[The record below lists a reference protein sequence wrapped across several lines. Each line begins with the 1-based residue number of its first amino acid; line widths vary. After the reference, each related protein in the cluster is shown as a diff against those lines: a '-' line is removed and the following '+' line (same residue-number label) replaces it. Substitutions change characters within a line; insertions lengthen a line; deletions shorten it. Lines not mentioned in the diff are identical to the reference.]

1 MSDNRTLEE
10 AQGGSVHCA
19 VCDLRTASPHES
31 VLLASK
37 LWTATLA
44 RDVPGW
50 IMVML
55 NRHNGDWLWGLSH
68 QEAQEL
74 GPLMQRLSA
83 AAKAEADAERI
94 YMMGFGERSQHFH
107 LLLLTRSADTPEHLR
122 GPALLERARDL
133 ADPEEALRTGSRM
146 RGRLAAP
153 A

>member
-1 MSDNRTLEE
+1 VSDKRTLEE
-10 AQGGSVHCA
+10 AQGSSAHCA
-19 VCDLRTASPHES
+19 ICDLRMASPHES

-74 GPLMQRLSA
+74 GPLMQRPSA
-83 AAKAEADAERI
+83 ALPPLAAQPAGGHPGAAQ
-94 YMMGFGERSQHFH
+94 GS
-107 LLLLTRSADTPEHLR
+107 
-122 GPALLERARDL
+122 GPAGEGTRPS
-133 ADPEEALRTGSRM
+133 DPEEALRTGSRM